1 MRPDPSTRG
10 PHLSAISTDAASPAQ
25 FAMMAAIDQAALR
38 SEALRATIL
47 AGTFAIS
54 ALAVVAAPIW
64 LHAELQ
70 GFFRSEQAMRTIQA
84 AVLGVFAY
92 TVILRLAVGRAIAR
106 GRVLSRWL
114 QVLSTIFEA
123 TIPTLVLWLAGMVI
137 EPALMLFTP
146 PSLLYF
152 FFIIVSAL
160 RLDPGLS
167 LLTGL
172 TSGAGYLA
180 LALWSLAQP
189 IRGELDLLLRS
200 PYHHVGK
207 AIIITLCGVAAA
219 VVSRQI
225 RGQLAAGLRL
235 VEERNRITSVFGQHV
250 SPAVVERLLADG
262 AAPSSESRRVCVMFL
277 DIRDFTRFSERRS
290 PAEVV
295 EYLNRLFG
303 FMVEIINARGGIV
316 NKFLGDGFM
325 AVFGAP
331 LATGDDAGNAVAA
344 ALEILARVDIEVQ
357 AGTIP
362 ATRIGIGLHLGEV
375 LTGTVGSQQRR
386 EYTVIGD
393 VVNLAARIEGLNKQ
407 FGTSLLASDAVVHAL
422 AGRQSA
428 RSLGAVEVKGRSAP
442 IEVFSLS

>member
-1 MRPDPSTRG
+1 M
-10 PHLSAISTDAASPAQ
+10 
-25 FAMMAAIDQAALR
+25 LR

-47 AGTFAIS
+47 AGAFATS
-54 ALAVVAAPIW
+54 ALAVVAAPLW
-64 LHAELQ
+64 LHDELQ

-92 TVILRLAVGRAIAR
+92 TVILRLAVGHAIAR
-106 GRVLSRWL
+106 GGALPRWL
-114 QVLSTIFEA
+114 QVLSTILEA
-123 TIPTLVLWLAGMVI
+123 AIPTLVLWLAGMVI
-137 EPALMLFTP
+137 DPALMLFTP

-152 FFIIVSAL
+152 FFIIVSSL
-160 RLDPGLS
+160 RLDPGLCV
-167 LLTGL
+167 LAGL
-172 TSGAGYLA
+172 ISGAGYLA

-189 IRGELDLLLRS
+189 IHVELDLLLRS
-200 PYHHVGK
+200 PYHHIGK
-207 AIIITLCGVAAA
+207 AIILTLCGVAAA

-225 RGQLAAGLRL
+225 RSQLAAGFRL

-262 AAPSSESRRVCVMFL
+262 ATPSSESRRVCVMFL

-295 EYLNRLFG
+295 DYLNRLFG

-344 ALEILARVDIEVQ
+344 ALEILARVDTGVQ

-362 ATRIGIGLHLGEV
+362 ATRIGIGLHLGEA

-422 AGRQSA
+422 AGRHSA

-442 IEVFSLS
+442 IDVFSLS